1 LGSDGILP
9 DGFDSGIARPE
20 VSAMESAPSSSRQH
34 NLAINNEAA
43 VLAVFRELLEDEGYR
58 VSTQRYAEKDLAEIV
73 TLAPNLTILD
83 YMWASDDV
91 GWSLLQMLRMDP
103 RTSAL
108 LSSYV
113 PERFAKSPNSTS
125 GSNK

>member
-1 LGSDGILP
+1 
-9 DGFDSGIARPE
+9 
-20 VSAMESAPSSSRQH
+20 MESAPSSSRQH

-73 TLAPNLTILD
+73 TLAPNLIILD